1 MPEKG
6 GFGAL
11 FCFSKKT
18 GIRGFLGFV
27 FGCEAAL
34 LEVSRPVAGAAALG
48 RTDF

>member
-34 LEVSRPVAGAAALG
+34 EVSRPAAVAAALG